1 MDVSRSRCVVFYDR
15 DFLIIKPGYWI
26 DYNHS
31 IPHARKDRDVMQV
44 STELLTKWIFGFNC
58 FVSHKRL

>member
-1 MDVSRSRCVVFYDR
+1 M
-15 DFLIIKPGYWI
+15 I

-58 FVSHKRL
+58 FVSHKML